1 MPDHSKE
8 KFQTRGHDGRG
19 YGDGIAAAAGALK
32 KRALASF
39 LAFGLFSCMTTGG
52 FGCTLRSRQ
61 AIDTAGA
68 SQTQFV
74 EATNTQKEVLYAYGS
89 AGLYRQ
95 ALQRRKIQAVS
106 ALDESIS
113 EDGDLTNSGDQSEKA
128 DAESSAIFQFSAKE
142 SVRVRFT
149 ARDIKIS
156 MGTAPFSLL
165 DGVSAR
171 DETGAS
177 VYVWVLNDG
186 GFSVEIPGRYFVTY
200 AAMQKDKIVTVK
212 RSISVLGNAG
222 GNTAVTEKQR
232 TVRIESETEQ
242 ITKYALSVY
251 DTLVPLVNSLE
262 EEYGRLA
269 LSENASASETQDAAA
284 EDVSNWAD
292 IFATFIAKY
301 NAESFTPFSDEQ
313 MNTLPLDEL
322 SRIFWD
328 MNETETVRTENG
340 KVLRLHAKTYLEI
353 ADEYNFSQAQRE
365 LQSELMEP
373 EFQRVYAMLTGEDG
387 AVIKTRR
394 QAEAVLSELPA
405 DLSAQRREVVETACL
420 AVGLVPYQWG
430 GKYSQLG
437 MAPEWGVKN
446 GVRLTDEGFRRSVTQ
461 IPGLDCSGYVSWVF
475 INAAGQE
482 AALQMVGN
490 GSSNQ
495 WVRSEPVAWED
506 GEIGDLVFFWP
517 PGEKSYNHVGIIV
530 AIDGDGSY
538 LVANCSSDENGVAI
552 TDAWR
557 TGFRYVRRPV
567 IYDLTQPD
575 DVGASGDAGGL

>member
-1 MPDHSKE
+1 MN
-8 KFQTRGHDGRG
+8 
-19 YGDGIAAAAGALK
+19 AAGAMRK
-32 KRALASF
+32 HALAS
-39 LAFGLFSCMTTGG
+39 LLSLTLLCCILSGC
-52 FGCTLRSRQ
+52 FGCALRREQ
-61 AIDTAGA
+61 AIT
-68 SQTQFV
+68 
-74 EATNTQKEVLYAYGS
+74 S
-89 AGLYRQ
+89 AGTSGTQSTEAADALKEIFPALDETVLYRQ
-95 ALQRRKIQAVS
+95 ALLKCKS
-106 ALDESIS
+106 AGTPALGES
-113 EDGDLTNSGDQSEKA
+113 EQESGDVTASGEQPEQTE
-128 DAESSAIFQFSAKE
+128 AESSAVFQFSGNE
-142 SVRVRFT
+142 SARVRLI
-149 ARDIKIS
+149 ARDIRIS
-156 MGTAPFSLL
+156 IGAASFSLL

-171 DETGAS
+171 DETGAD
-177 VYVWVLNDG
+177 VYVWVLSDG
-186 GFSVEIPGRYFVTY
+186 GFSAEIPGRYVVTY

-251 DTLVPLVNSLE
+251 DTLSPLVNSLE
-262 EEYGRLA
+262 EEYSRMA

-284 EDVSNWAD
+284 EQVSNWPD

-313 MNTLPLDEL
+313 MNALPLDEL

-387 AVIKTRR
+387 VVIKTRR
-394 QAEAVLSELPA
+394 QAEALLSELPA
-405 DLSAQRREVVETACL
+405 DLSAQRREVAETACL
-420 AVGLVPYQWG
+420 PVGLVPYQWG

-437 MAPEWGVKN
+437 MAPEWGAKN

-461 IPGLDCSGYVSWVF
+461 VPGLDCSGYVSWVF

-517 PGEKSYNHVGIIV
+517 PGEKAYNHVGIIV
-530 AIDGDGSY
+530 AKDGDGSY
-538 LVANCSSDENGVAI
+538 FVANCSSDENGVAI
-552 TDAWR
+552 TEAWR

-567 IYDLTQPD
+567 IYDLTQPAGGGD
-575 DVGASGDAGGL
+575 DAAGDAKGGA